1 MMPLTKV
8 IIAILALYS
17 VTGTHGFEGVA
28 PYGGVGVAPCKRMK
42 YSSLRWLP
50 W

>member
-17 VTGTHGFEGVA
+17 VTGTHGSE
-28 PYGGVGVAPCKRMK
+28 GVAPCKHMK